1 MTNAD
6 IEAQQSTRWPSPDDF
21 WDFTCRTY
29 SHASMQE
36 ACLDAQDS
44 LGADVNLL
52 LLCLWM
58 DDHGV
63 RPVADDWD
71 LLMEA
76 ASWWQEEKLA
86 PLRMARRALKGQDGY
101 EDAKA
106 EELEAEQQE
115 QRALLK
121 CLTKPP
127 LKSSHARDVWPCVS
141 SYLQICGA
149 KLKAP
154 NMPA

>member
-1 MTNAD
+1 MTSAD
-6 IEAQQSTRWPSPDDF
+6 IETKQWTSWPTPDDF

-29 SHASMQE
+29 GHTAMQE
-36 ACLDAQDS
+36 ACLEAQDS

-58 DDHGV
+58 DDFGV
-63 RPVADDWD
+63 RPNGSDWD
-71 LLMEA
+71 MLLEA
-76 ASWWQEEKLA
+76 ANWWQEERLA

-101 EDAKA
+101 EEAKT
-106 EELEAEQQE
+106 EELAMEQQE

-127 LKSSHARDVWPCVS
+127 VKSSHARDVWPCVS

-154 NMPA
+154 RNR

>member
-1 MTNAD
+1 MADAD
-6 IEAQQSTRWPSPDDF
+6 IEAKAATAWPTPDDF
-21 WDFTCRTY
+21 WNFACRTY
-29 SHASMQE
+29 AHAPMQE
-36 ACLDAQDS
+36 ACLEAQDS

-63 RPVADDWD
+63 RPAADNWD
-71 LLMEA
+71 MLLEA
-76 ASWWQEEKLA
+76 ADWWQRERLA

-106 EELEAEQQE
+106 EELATEQAE

-121 CLTKPP
+121 CLIRPP
-127 LKSSHARDVWPCVS
+127 VKSGHARDVWPCVS
-141 SYLQICGA
+141 SYLQICGG

-154 NMPA
+154 KTPK